1 MDWFIARRLP
11 GRQCRR
17 IKQALA
23 KRKPGFQMRRRR
35 SGQRLA
41 KIKAL
46 PGQTQDESGRRSSCM
61 HLGVQSEQGFRC
73 DGMGGVAHC
82 GPRPGRKKI
91 KRRPGS
97 LAGIDEQNQ
106 LAALEVQRV
115 LDLKLE
121 FLNDFDRAVLSG
133 TYQPALQ
140 TAGQQGA
147 QSIVATTLVAQS
159 KQQNRF

>member
-1 MDWFIARRLP
+1 MHP
-11 GRQCRR
+11 G
-17 IKQALA
+17 I
-23 KRKPGFQMRRRR
+23 
-35 SGQRLA
+35 
-41 KIKAL
+41 
-46 PGQTQDESGRRSSCM
+46 QT
-61 HLGVQSEQGFRC
+61 EQGFRR
-73 DGMGGVAHC
+73 DGMGRVADSP
-82 GPRPGRKKI
+82 PRPYRMKNEW
-91 KRRPGS
+91 RLGS

-133 TYQPALQ
+133 AYQPALQ